1 MAEIFPNFKKTL
13 SPQNRRCSTDL
24 EDKHGKKK
32 SRYITIKF
40 RSSAGEKN
48 LKTNKRKK
56 KRHITHNETEINN
69 DRNERKLAG
78 QKTMKY
84 FLNLKKGYK
93 CTTVYFTKYFQIIGK
108 IKTF

>member
-56 KRHITHNETEINN
+56 KDILH
-69 DRNERKLAG
+69 
-78 QKTMKY
+78 TMKQK
-84 FLNLKKGYK
+84 LTMTGMKGNLQDRK
-93 CTTVYFTKYFQIIGK
+93 Q
-108 IKTF
+108 